1 MILAKVPNFT
11 PECLWI
17 VGFVYVGHSGAT
29 TNYSRREAFASIQQ
43 ALDRVVPFDNNH
55 PVLIFGDWNTDP
67 QRLQRIVHSWGHGLT
82 VMQFSGSQIT
92 RLSTVHGRRHS
103 SIDHFVCNAPARAL
117 LTSPR
122 VDRQTAVAD
131 HFVICTSIRAET
143 QGQPPVPRAPI
154 ISRHH
159 CLKATDRIATSNYW
173 DVLVDGATDDT
184 DTDTDIHQL
193 TSQFLESA
201 NAVADNL
208 SLRLSP
214 PATRS
219 NRRLLSGATKRAILA
234 SNTARQAF
242 IAAATHTNP
251 DPVQCNTLRDEW
263 SRLKAA
269 ATQLERADGR
279 KQWVK
284 HADDLDR
291 AVSDGRT
298 DLVFA
303 AARAM
308 SGNSS
313 RSAAVTPLYNSNGI
327 VQYDPTSILRVMQC
341 HYGSLAA
348 DTTGHSLDL
357 QYWHDRQP
365 IQVSRDTPLIRNS
378 DILDQDFSWNQIAAT
393 LLQMSPRKAP
403 GDDGITTAFYQA
415 ALYMPANTQEGVPP
429 TPFARAL
436 LRVCGQVFA
445 SATIPRAWLCASI
458 VSIDKKDGDPLNPGD
473 KRGIALINVGL
484 KLVCK
489 VLQMRIERFVET
501 NNLLSYEQAGFRKRK
516 ECVGQVVSLVD
527 IIQRRQNAGLNTHVL
542 FIDIRKAFD
551 TVPVGALLWKLQNM
565 GFPRRTLAFL
575 KALYTS
581 SSARARAGSLLSDP
595 FPVQRGVRQGCPL
608 SGLLFNLFINDIL
621 DGVAPITVPGLPRDT
636 NPIRGLMYADDV
648 AVFADSEQSLL
659 AASTAVERWANQ
671 WEMQFG
677 VAKCG
682 IISFTGHLAPRLDNP
697 LDIRLHGQLVSR
709 VESYKYLGVLIDS
722 KLDHSAWL
730 KQKRSAL
737 EHTISALHPV
747 LANHQLTVNYRSRIF
762 SAVVMGKA
770 YYGLEL
776 VGGNKSHLAP
786 LQTTINKG
794 IRLFTGAR
802 LSTAIGP
809 LLVETGIG
817 SLLTRSLVSRGQLVR
832 SQRWFWSRRTK
843 QLYRNRYWLTPQVR
857 PKTVKQRHS
866 FALMETLQTCGDS
879 ASLQKYVTRQLL
891 DTSGF
896 FKDPSFDQSRAHG
909 TRYLMLARMDALW
922 TARKAIQIGILVDT
936 HPFSVDHC
944 ILCDQQLLST
954 SIAHLVVECK
964 QVTGHR
970 IQSGLVP
977 AIQKSRLRLLGRALD
992 PGVENVYTWL
1002 RGGVLNGEADLDQRW
1017 LDGTVEH
1024 ESMGTRHDNRA
1035 LAARLADFLQF
1046 IQKKTTNYSRR
1057 EAFAS
1062 IRQALDRVVPFDN
1075 NHPVLIFGDWN
1086 TDPQRLQRIVHS
1098 WGHGLTVMQ
1107 FSGSQITRLSTV
1119 HGRRHSSIDHFVCNA
1134 PARALLTSPP
1144 TDRIATSNYW
1154 DVLADG
1160 ATDDTDTDTN
1170 IHQLTSQF
1178 LESANAV
1185 ADNLSLRL
1193 SPPATRFNRR
1203 LLSGATKRAILASN
1217 TARQAFIAVATH
1229 TNPDPVH
1236 CSTLRDEWSR
1246 LKATATQLERVDGRK
1261 QWVKHA
1267 DNLDRAVSDGRTD
1280 LVFAAARAMSGNSSR
1295 SAAVTPL
1302 YTSDGIVQYDPTSIL
1317 RVMQGH
1323 YGSLAAD
1330 TTGHSLDLQYW
1341 HDRQP
1346 IQASPNTPTIR
1357 NSEILDQDF
1366 SWNQIAAALLQ
1377 MSPRKAPGDD
1387 GITTAFYQAALY
1399 MPANT
1404 QEGVPPTPFARA
1416 LLRVCGQVFAS
1427 ATIPRAWLCA
1437 SIVSIDKKD
1446 GDPLNPGDKRG
1457 IALINV
1463 GLKLV
1468 CKVLQMRI
1476 ERFVETK
1483 NLLSYEQAGFRKR
1496 KECVGQVVSL
1506 VDIIQRRQNAG
1517 LNTHVLF
1524 IDIRKAFD
1532 TVPVGALLWKL
1543 QNMGFPRRTLAFLKA
1558 LYTSSSA
1565 RARAGSLLSDP
1576 FPVQRGVRQGCPLS
1590 GLLFNLFIND
1600 ILDGVAPITVPGLP
1614 RDTNP
1619 IRGLMYAD
1627 DVAVFADSE
1636 QSLLAASTAVEQWAN
1651 QWEMQ
1656 FGVAKCGIISFTGH
1670 LAPRLDNPLDIRLH
1684 GQLVSRVESYKYL
1697 GVLIDSK
1704 LDHSAW
1710 LKQKRSALEH
1720 TISALHPVLANHQLT
1735 VNYRSRIFSAVVM
1748 GKAYYGL
1755 ELVGGNKSHL
1765 APLQTTI
1772 NKGIRLFTGA
1782 RLSTAIGPLLVE
1794 TGIDSLL
1801 TRSLVSRVRLLERSV
1816 TKRTPINAICSGTDN
1831 DVFTLN
1837 VQGQLVRSQRWF
1849 LVSSDQTA
1857 VQEQILAD
1865 TTSQTKDSQ
1874 ATTLVCIDGNSTN
1887 MWGLCIAPKLIH
1899 CILCNRQLLSTS
1911 IAHLVVECEQVTGHR
1926 IQSGLVPAIQK
1937 SRLRLLGRALDPGV
1951 ENVYTWLRGE
1961 VLNGEADLDQR
1972 WLDGT
1977 VEHES
1982 MGTRHDNRALAAR
1995 LADFLQVAY
2004 RQYQSILWKYHRDRL
2019 VEVG

>member
-1 MILAKVPNFT
+1 MSDTPLSTHPPSQLITCYLTLLYPWPTLTYRFPLSIIDKNHQHLPHSRYTALQPSRYHYLRSILAPILGHQMEHVSKIDRRTTKHGARFRITVPEDRQRNIIQRLERQSKQTHWRIRQNYRHRRPDQPRPTAPPPPLSRQILAVNVANYQQQTSCYPPHCQEHQALGHLRDLHHFIKFRFTVPGFDVIQHPATGPGRRGIALGIPSCFGGHEHGSAVGTMILAKVPNFT

-17 VGFVYVGHSGAT
+17 VGSVYVGHSGAT
-29 TNYSRREAFASIQQ
+29 TNYSRREAFASIRQ

-131 HFVICTSIRAET
+131 HFVIRTSIRAEA
-143 QGQPPVPRAPI
+143 QGQPPAPRAPT

-159 CLKATDRIATSNYW
+159 CLEATDRIATSNYW
-173 DVLVDGATDDT
+173 DVLAD
-184 DTDTDIHQL
+184 
-193 TSQFLESA
+193 A

-219 NRRLLSGATKRAILA
+219 NRRLLSGTTKRAILA

-269 ATQLERADGR
+269 ATQLERVDGR

-284 HADDLDR
+284 HADNLDR

-313 RSAAVTPLYNSNGI
+313 RSAAVTPLYNSDGI
-327 VQYDPTSILRVMQC
+327 VQYDPTSILRVMQG

-365 IQVSRDTPLIRNS
+365 IQVLSNTPTIRNS
-378 DILDQDFSWNQIAAT
+378 DILDQDFSWNQIAAA

-501 NNLLSYEQAGFRKRK
+501 NNLLSYEQAGFRKRE

-595 FPVQRGVRQGCPL
+595 FQVQRGVRQGCPL

-659 AASTAVERWANQ
+659 AASTAIEQWANQ

-817 SLLTRSLVSRGQLVR
+817 SLLTRSLVSRVRLLERSVTKRTPINAICSGTDNDVFTLNVQGQLVR

-866 FALMETLQTCGDS
+866 FALMETLRTCGDS

-954 SIAHLVVECK
+954 SIAHLVVEC
-964 QVTGHR
+964 
-970 IQSGLVP
+970 
-977 AIQKSRLRLLGRALD
+977 
-992 PGVENVYTWL
+992 
-1002 RGGVLNGEADLDQRW
+1002 
-1017 LDGTVEH
+1017 
-1024 ESMGTRHDNRA
+1024 
-1035 LAARLADFLQF
+1035 
-1046 IQKKTTNYSRR
+1046 
-1057 EAFAS
+1057 
-1062 IRQALDRVVPFDN
+1062 
-1075 NHPVLIFGDWN
+1075 
-1086 TDPQRLQRIVHS
+1086 
-1098 WGHGLTVMQ
+1098 
-1107 FSGSQITRLSTV
+1107 
-1119 HGRRHSSIDHFVCNA
+1119 
-1134 PARALLTSPP
+1134 
-1144 TDRIATSNYW
+1144 
-1154 DVLADG
+1154 
-1160 ATDDTDTDTN
+1160 
-1170 IHQLTSQF
+1170 
-1178 LESANAV
+1178 
-1185 ADNLSLRL
+1185 
-1193 SPPATRFNRR
+1193 
-1203 LLSGATKRAILASN
+1203 
-1217 TARQAFIAVATH
+1217 
-1229 TNPDPVH
+1229 
-1236 CSTLRDEWSR
+1236 
-1246 LKATATQLERVDGRK
+1246 
-1261 QWVKHA
+1261 
-1267 DNLDRAVSDGRTD
+1267 
-1280 LVFAAARAMSGNSSR
+1280 
-1295 SAAVTPL
+1295 
-1302 YTSDGIVQYDPTSIL
+1302 
-1317 RVMQGH
+1317 
-1323 YGSLAAD
+1323 
-1330 TTGHSLDLQYW
+1330 
-1341 HDRQP
+1341 
-1346 IQASPNTPTIR
+1346 
-1357 NSEILDQDF
+1357 
-1366 SWNQIAAALLQ
+1366 
-1377 MSPRKAPGDD
+1377 
-1387 GITTAFYQAALY
+1387 
-1399 MPANT
+1399 
-1404 QEGVPPTPFARA
+1404 
-1416 LLRVCGQVFAS
+1416 
-1427 ATIPRAWLCA
+1427 
-1437 SIVSIDKKD
+1437 
-1446 GDPLNPGDKRG
+1446 
-1457 IALINV
+1457 
-1463 GLKLV
+1463 
-1468 CKVLQMRI
+1468 
-1476 ERFVETK
+1476 
-1483 NLLSYEQAGFRKR
+1483 
-1496 KECVGQVVSL
+1496 
-1506 VDIIQRRQNAG
+1506 
-1517 LNTHVLF
+1517 
-1524 IDIRKAFD
+1524 
-1532 TVPVGALLWKL
+1532 
-1543 QNMGFPRRTLAFLKA
+1543 
-1558 LYTSSSA
+1558 
-1565 RARAGSLLSDP
+1565 
-1576 FPVQRGVRQGCPLS
+1576 
-1590 GLLFNLFIND
+1590 
-1600 ILDGVAPITVPGLP
+1600 
-1614 RDTNP
+1614 
-1619 IRGLMYAD
+1619 
-1627 DVAVFADSE
+1627 
-1636 QSLLAASTAVEQWAN
+1636 
-1651 QWEMQ
+1651 
-1656 FGVAKCGIISFTGH
+1656 
-1670 LAPRLDNPLDIRLH
+1670 
-1684 GQLVSRVESYKYL
+1684 
-1697 GVLIDSK
+1697 
-1704 LDHSAW
+1704 
-1710 LKQKRSALEH
+1710 
-1720 TISALHPVLANHQLT
+1720 
-1735 VNYRSRIFSAVVM
+1735 
-1748 GKAYYGL
+1748 
-1755 ELVGGNKSHL
+1755 
-1765 APLQTTI
+1765 
-1772 NKGIRLFTGA
+1772 
-1782 RLSTAIGPLLVE
+1782 
-1794 TGIDSLL
+1794 
-1801 TRSLVSRVRLLERSV
+1801 
-1816 TKRTPINAICSGTDN
+1816 
-1831 DVFTLN
+1831 
-1837 VQGQLVRSQRWF
+1837 
-1849 LVSSDQTA
+1849 
-1857 VQEQILAD
+1857 
-1865 TTSQTKDSQ
+1865 
-1874 ATTLVCIDGNSTN
+1874 
-1887 MWGLCIAPKLIH
+1887 
-1899 CILCNRQLLSTS
+1899 
-1911 IAHLVVECEQVTGHR
+1911 EQVTGHR

-1937 SRLRLLGRALDPGV
+1937 SRLRLLGRALDP
-1951 ENVYTWLRGE
+1951 
-1961 VLNGEADLDQR
+1961 DLDQR

-2004 RQYQSILWKYHRDRL
+2004 RQYQSTLWKYHRDRL

>member
-817 SLLTRSLVSRGQLVR
+817 SLLTRSLVSRVRLLERSVTKKTPINAICSGTDNDVFTLNVQGAVGKIPALVLVSSDQTAIQEQILADTT
-832 SQRWFWSRRTK
+832 SQTK
-843 QLYRNRYWLTPQVR
+843 DSQAT
-857 PKTVKQRHS
+857 
-866 FALMETLQTCGDS
+866 TLVCIDGDS
-879 ASLQKYVTRQLL
+879 TNMWRL
-891 DTSGF
+891 
-896 FKDPSFDQSRAHG
+896 
-909 TRYLMLARMDALW
+909 
-922 TARKAIQIGILVDT
+922 
-936 HPFSVDHC
+936 C
-944 ILCDQQLLST
+944 IAPKQLLST

-1035 LAARLADFLQF
+1035 LAAR
-1046 IQKKTTNYSRR
+1046 RR

-1119 HGRRHSSIDHFVCNA
+1119 HGRRHSSIDHFV
-1134 PARALLTSPP
+1134 
-1144 TDRIATSNYW
+1144 Y
-1154 DVLADG
+1154 G

>member
-1 MILAKVPNFT
+1 MANSDISVSSVDHRQEPSPSTTFSIYGLAAVSITYLRSILAPILGHQMEHVSKIDRRTTKYSASSAKASKLTGVFAKLPTSTSRPASTNSPTSTTITADPRSQCCQYQQQTPCYSPHCQEHQGSGPSQRPVSLHLNFALLYLVSMSSSIQ
-11 PECLWI
+11 PRDLDAEESPSVFHRAL
-17 VGFVYVGHSGAT
+17 VAMNMSGSVYVGHSGAT
-29 TNYSRREAFASIQQ
+29 TNYSRREAFASIRQ

-131 HFVICTSIRAET
+131 HFVIRTSIRAEA
-143 QGQPPVPRAPI
+143 QGQPPAPRAPT

-159 CLKATDRIATSNYW
+159 CLEATDRIATSNYW
-173 DVLVDGATDDT
+173 DVLADVASDNT

-242 IAAATHTNP
+242 IAAATNP
-251 DPVQCNTLRDEW
+251 NPNPVQCNTLRDEW

-269 ATQLERADGR
+269 ATQLERVDGR

-284 HADDLDR
+284 HADNLDR

-298 DLVFA
+298 DLVFS

-313 RSAAVTPLYNSNGI
+313 RSAAVTPLYNSDGI
-327 VQYDPTSILRVMQC
+327 VQYDPTSILRVMQG

-365 IQVSRDTPLIRNS
+365 IQVSRDTPPIRNS
-378 DILDQDFSWNQIAAT
+378 DILDQDFSWNQIASA

-436 LRVCGQVFA
+436 LRICGQVFA

-501 NNLLSYEQAGFRKRK
+501 NNLLSYEQAGFRKRE

-527 IIQRRQNAGLNTHVL
+527 IIQRRQNAGINTHVL

-621 DGVAPITVPGLPRDT
+621 NGVAPIAVPGLSRDT

-659 AASTAVERWANQ
+659 AVSTAIEQWANR

-817 SLLTRSLVSRGQLVR
+817 SLLTRSLVSRVRLLERSMTKRTPINAICSGTDNDVFTLNVQGQLVR

-866 FALMETLQTCGDS
+866 FALMETLRTCGNS

-954 SIAHLVVECK
+954 SIAHLVVECE

-1035 LAARLADFLQF
+1035 LAARLADFLQ
-1046 IQKKTTNYSRR
+1046 
-1057 EAFAS
+1057 
-1062 IRQALDRVVPFDN
+1062 
-1075 NHPVLIFGDWN
+1075 
-1086 TDPQRLQRIVHS
+1086 
-1098 WGHGLTVMQ
+1098 
-1107 FSGSQITRLSTV
+1107 
-1119 HGRRHSSIDHFVCNA
+1119 
-1134 PARALLTSPP
+1134 
-1144 TDRIATSNYW
+1144 
-1154 DVLADG
+1154 
-1160 ATDDTDTDTN
+1160 
-1170 IHQLTSQF
+1170 
-1178 LESANAV
+1178 
-1185 ADNLSLRL
+1185 
-1193 SPPATRFNRR
+1193 
-1203 LLSGATKRAILASN
+1203 
-1217 TARQAFIAVATH
+1217 
-1229 TNPDPVH
+1229 
-1236 CSTLRDEWSR
+1236 
-1246 LKATATQLERVDGRK
+1246 
-1261 QWVKHA
+1261 
-1267 DNLDRAVSDGRTD
+1267 
-1280 LVFAAARAMSGNSSR
+1280 
-1295 SAAVTPL
+1295 
-1302 YTSDGIVQYDPTSIL
+1302 
-1317 RVMQGH
+1317 
-1323 YGSLAAD
+1323 
-1330 TTGHSLDLQYW
+1330 
-1341 HDRQP
+1341 
-1346 IQASPNTPTIR
+1346 
-1357 NSEILDQDF
+1357 
-1366 SWNQIAAALLQ
+1366 
-1377 MSPRKAPGDD
+1377 
-1387 GITTAFYQAALY
+1387 
-1399 MPANT
+1399 
-1404 QEGVPPTPFARA
+1404 
-1416 LLRVCGQVFAS
+1416 
-1427 ATIPRAWLCA
+1427 
-1437 SIVSIDKKD
+1437 
-1446 GDPLNPGDKRG
+1446 
-1457 IALINV
+1457 
-1463 GLKLV
+1463 
-1468 CKVLQMRI
+1468 
-1476 ERFVETK
+1476 
-1483 NLLSYEQAGFRKR
+1483 
-1496 KECVGQVVSL
+1496 
-1506 VDIIQRRQNAG
+1506 
-1517 LNTHVLF
+1517 
-1524 IDIRKAFD
+1524 
-1532 TVPVGALLWKL
+1532 
-1543 QNMGFPRRTLAFLKA
+1543 
-1558 LYTSSSA
+1558 
-1565 RARAGSLLSDP
+1565 
-1576 FPVQRGVRQGCPLS
+1576 
-1590 GLLFNLFIND
+1590 
-1600 ILDGVAPITVPGLP
+1600 
-1614 RDTNP
+1614 
-1619 IRGLMYAD
+1619 
-1627 DVAVFADSE
+1627 
-1636 QSLLAASTAVEQWAN
+1636 
-1651 QWEMQ
+1651 
-1656 FGVAKCGIISFTGH
+1656 
-1670 LAPRLDNPLDIRLH
+1670 
-1684 GQLVSRVESYKYL
+1684 
-1697 GVLIDSK
+1697 
-1704 LDHSAW
+1704 
-1710 LKQKRSALEH
+1710 
-1720 TISALHPVLANHQLT
+1720 
-1735 VNYRSRIFSAVVM
+1735 
-1748 GKAYYGL
+1748 
-1755 ELVGGNKSHL
+1755 
-1765 APLQTTI
+1765 
-1772 NKGIRLFTGA
+1772 
-1782 RLSTAIGPLLVE
+1782 
-1794 TGIDSLL
+1794 
-1801 TRSLVSRVRLLERSV
+1801 
-1816 TKRTPINAICSGTDN
+1816 
-1831 DVFTLN
+1831 
-1837 VQGQLVRSQRWF
+1837 
-1849 LVSSDQTA
+1849 
-1857 VQEQILAD
+1857 
-1865 TTSQTKDSQ
+1865 
-1874 ATTLVCIDGNSTN
+1874 
-1887 MWGLCIAPKLIH
+1887 
-1899 CILCNRQLLSTS
+1899 
-1911 IAHLVVECEQVTGHR
+1911 
-1926 IQSGLVPAIQK
+1926 
-1937 SRLRLLGRALDPGV
+1937 
-1951 ENVYTWLRGE
+1951 
-1961 VLNGEADLDQR
+1961 
-1972 WLDGT
+1972 
-1977 VEHES
+1977 
-1982 MGTRHDNRALAAR
+1982 
-1995 LADFLQVAY
+1995 VAY
-2004 RQYQSILWKYHRDRL
+2004 RQYQSTLWKYHRDRL